1 MTSNDNGERIRL
13 ANALTP
19 RQRRMWMNRLAAT
32 AEAIE
37 TAEEAQVRVVLE
49 AYADGMSYAN
59 IGGVLGKHSTT
70 IQDIVKKAKSNLR
83 AGE

>member
-1 MTSNDNGERIRL
+1 MTNGERIRM

-19 RQRRMWMNRLAAT
+19 RQRRMWMNRLAAA

-37 TAEEAQVRVVLE
+37 AAEEAQIKVIAE

-59 IGGVLGKHSTT
+59 IGGVLGKHSST
-70 IQDIVKKAKSNLR
+70 IQDILKRGSVKVSTEEQ
-83 AGE
+83 G